1 MGRPVG
7 SKNKPKGGCTT
18 LSHCLETELQA
29 QDQEHLERE
38 NHKVLTVINGD
49 EEDSEYEYE
58 SEYDDSVVDKYYEI
72 PLDQGVESLDGPTT
86 SIQVVSTT
94 SFPRIILM
102 TCMYIL
108 IEIH

>member
-7 SKNKPKGGCTT
+7 SKNKPKGGCTK

-38 NHKVLTVINGD
+38 NHKSFTVINGD
-49 EEDSEYEYE
+49 EEDSESEYE
-58 SEYDDSVVDKYYEI
+58 SEYDDSVVDKDYEM